1 MAGIFKAYDIR
12 GVVGEELTMARAYW
26 IGRALAAEV
35 FEKQCPI
42 VVTRDMRTHSPE
54 LAEALIRGLTEG
66 GCDVI
71 DVGLA
76 ATPMNYWANNFYQ
89 ACGSVTVTASHNGPA
104 YNGFKVSGPQA
115 TPRDFM
121 TGLDKVEAFVLE
133 AESGHDT
140 ISADKP
146 GTVSQ
151 PEGALNEYL
160 DFMSQFVAPGSAK
173 VKIAIDGANGMAGSF
188 LPDFARRFD
197 WLETVPL
204 YWELD
209 GTFPNHEAD
218 PLKAEN
224 LRDVQAKTRQSKCD
238 FGVAYDGD
246 ADRCMFVDENGDAI
260 SSDLITALIAAKILE
275 THRGSAILFDLRSS
289 QIVPEWIEKHGGQPV
304 RGRVGHSFMKRLL
317 KEKNAPFGG
326 ELSGHYYFADCFNTD
341 SGLMAMIQMLNLWRA
356 AQEIEPTPLSQLIA
370 PLRQYSATG
379 EINFRVDDAKKVLQ
393 KIEEHYQKR
402 NAQID
407 HLDGLTAKLETWW
420 FNLRCSNTEPLLRL
434 NLEARTP
441 AERDAHLQEVQS
453 LIGGEP
459 AQSH

>member
-12 GVVGEELTMARAYW
+12 GIVGKDLTSERAHW

-35 FEKQCPI
+35 FNGQSPI

-54 LAEALIRGLTEG
+54 LTDALVRGLSEG

-76 ATPMNYWANNFYQ
+76 ATPMNYWANNFYGAQ
-89 ACGSVTVTASHNGPA
+89 GSVTVTASHNGPE
-104 YNGFKVSGPQA
+104 YNGFKVSGPGA
-115 TPRDFM
+115 TPRDFI

-133 AESGHDT
+133 AESGHDE
-140 ISADKP
+140 IAADTP
-146 GTVSQ
+146 GTITK
-151 PEGALNEYL
+151 PEGALEEYL
-160 DFMSQFVAPGSAK
+160 DFMAQFVAPGTRK
-173 VKIAIDGANGMAGSF
+173 VKIAIDAANGMAGSF
-188 LPDFARRFD
+188 LPDFVKRFD

-224 LRDVQAKTRQSKCD
+224 LHDVEAKTRETNCD
-238 FGVAYDGD
+238 FGVAFDGD
-246 ADRCMFVDENGDAI
+246 ADRCMFVDEKGDAI

-275 THRGSAILFDLRSS
+275 KHPNSAILFDLRSS
-289 QIVPEWIEKHGGQPV
+289 QIVPEWIEEHGGVPV

-317 KEKNAPFGG
+317 KEKQAPFGG

-341 SGLMAMIQMLNLWRA
+341 SGLMALIQMLNLWRA
-356 AQEIEPTPLSQLIA
+356 AQENEPTPLSQLAA
-370 PLRQYSATG
+370 PLRKYSATG
-379 EINFRVDDAKKVLQ
+379 EINYRVSDAKKVLE
-393 KIEEHYQKR
+393 KIENHYKSQGAWMD
-402 NAQID
+402 N
-407 HLDGLTAKLETWW
+407 LDGLTVKLENWW
-420 FNLRCSNTEPLLRL
+420 FNLRSSNTEPLLRL
-434 NLEARTP
+434 NLEASNP
-441 AERDAHLQEVQS
+441 QERETHLQEVQN

-459 AQSH
+459 AKGH